1 MSREAFIYV
10 VFPSLCS
17 FRHFLF
23 PLLQTGG
30 RSFQISHFLQKR
42 FFLFQTKIKHIC
54 IDYAYSHRSPE
65 EELFARSA
73 PLKGFYDAQS
83 SEQSDGK
90 PKRGRKEEKEL

>member
-1 MSREAFIYV
+1 MRLFVSPF
-10 VFPSLCS
+10 SLLRS

-23 PLLQTGG
+23 PLQKAVKF
-30 RSFQISHFLQKR
+30 SSKR
-42 FFLFQTKIKHIC
+42 FFFIQTKIKHIC
-54 IDYAYSHRSPE
+54 VDYVFSSIERSPE

-73 PLKGFYDAQS
+73 PLKGFRDAQS